1 MVPPSSSR
9 TKMDRRELE
18 SHQAANVCLVF
29 SFYSLSSPRSFPP
42 LSIPLNNRNTE
53 VTITPG
59 PLSDVGATFEA
70 TAHLVPQ
77 IDVGLSALHGIVS
90 STVFLNLDASADFT
104 ATIPDIE
111 NPHPCVP

>member
-1 MVPPSSSR
+1 M
-9 TKMDRRELE
+9 
-18 SHQAANVCLVF
+18 
-29 SFYSLSSPRSFPP
+29 
-42 LSIPLNNRNTE
+42 
-53 VTITPG
+53 TITPG

-104 ATIPDIE
+104 ATITDIE
-111 NPHPCVP
+111 NPHPCVTASSDINVGVGAEASFFDLFDKSAGKSLFNKQFTLFQVRASQPTIFQFVFL